1 VGAGVKLISHLQ
13 VGLNYNFALS
23 KTATVEVDNKAYEVK
38 NNSWQVSA
46 AYIF

>member
-1 VGAGVKLISHLQ
+1 

-23 KTATVEVDNKAYEVK
+23 HTASYEINGKEYDLK
-38 NNSWQVSA
+38 NNSWQLSA